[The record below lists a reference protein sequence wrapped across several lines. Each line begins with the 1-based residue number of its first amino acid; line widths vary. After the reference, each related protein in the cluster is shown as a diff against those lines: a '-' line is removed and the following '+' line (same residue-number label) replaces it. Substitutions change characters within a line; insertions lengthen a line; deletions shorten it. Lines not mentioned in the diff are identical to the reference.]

1 MATPFESVVV
11 TTVLS
16 WTAER
21 AAAPFQFVGSTGAG
35 TSPKSIGNWV
45 KGREGLACSRC
56 LRGCGRQI
64 FRIPDSCASN
74 QRRQRTLGRPA
85 PQRSAKR
92 PVESGSVVLRLG
104 RARWGGGRRGIGDAG
119 FGTREGYC
127 ELNNPG
133 DVRTEWPLETDLLV
147 RKTLELPVGTT
158 DVVVYVAVD
167 NDVQVFINGY
177 DISDGLQTHEECPS
191 LNSFTFAVPDSLLQV
206 GTNLLAVRA
215 RDRGG
220 LASKLVPT
228 CKRLSGT
235 AKVKLSRL

>member
-1 MATPFESVVV
+1 MNDRSPFVSRVLFPV
-11 TTVLS
+11 TVMFALSTVGALRS
-16 WTAER
+16 
-21 AAAPFQFVGSTGAG
+21 AADA
-35 TSPKSIGNWV
+35 PKSAPTIVVPYGASEYKYQVVPVDDGIGFE
-45 KGREGLACSRC
+45 R
-56 LRGCGRQI
+56 
-64 FRIPDSCASN
+64 PDFDD
-74 QRRQRTLGRPA
+74 
-85 PQRSAKR
+85 SAFD
-92 PVESGSVVLRLG
+92 
-104 RARWGGGRRGIGDAG
+104 IGDAG

-220 LASKLVPT
+220 LAYLDLEVT
-228 CKRLSGT
+228 RRARL
-235 AKVKLSRL
+235 RLG

>member
-1 MATPFESVVV
+1 MNDRSRFVSRVLLPV
-11 TTVLS
+11 TIMFVLS
-16 WTAER
+16 TVGSLGT
-21 AAAPFQFVGSTGAG
+21 AAAPWNAPTIVVPYGASEYKYQVVPVDDG
-35 TSPKSIGNWV
+35 IGFE
-45 KGREGLACSRC
+45 R
-56 LRGCGRQI
+56 
-64 FRIPDSCASN
+64 PDFDD
-74 QRRQRTLGRPA
+74 
-85 PQRSAKR
+85 SAF
-92 PVESGSVVLRLG
+92 
-104 RARWGGGRRGIGDAG
+104 GIGDAG

-133 DVRTEWPLETDLLV
+133 DVRTEWPVETDLLV
-147 RKTLELPVGTT
+147 RKTFELPAGTT

-220 LASKLVPT
+220 LAYLDLEVT
-228 CKRLSGT
+228 RRARL
-235 AKVKLSRL
+235 RLG

>member
-1 MATPFESVVV
+1 MNDRSPFVSRVLFPV
-11 TTVLS
+11 TVMFALSTV
-16 WTAER
+16 
-21 AAAPFQFVGSTGAG
+21 GA
-35 TSPKSIGNWV
+35 
-45 KGREGLACSRC
+45 L
-56 LRGCGRQI
+56 
-64 FRIPDSCASN
+64 
-74 QRRQRTLGRPA
+74 
-85 PQRSAKR
+85 RSAANA
-92 PVESGSVVLRLG
+92 PVSAPTIVVPYG
-104 RARWGGGRRGIGDAG
+104 ASEYKYQVVPVDDGIGFERPDFDDSAFGIGAAG

-220 LASKLVPT
+220 LAYLDLEVT
-228 CKRLSGT
+228 RRARL
-235 AKVKLSRL
+235 RLG